1 VIVKTIRSA
10 AVMAILVLGAGAGV
24 AEEATLPEVKAR
36 QALMQQARVNTAV
49 LGDMA
54 SGKAAFDAAAAATAK
69 AGLAAAAAQA
79 PALFEPE
86 VTEAA
91 SKAKPEIWTNWADFV
106 AKSEDLVKATEALDV
121 ASLDALRAGMGAVGG
136 ACQACHTPYRNR

>member
-1 VIVKTIRSA
+1 MKSIRTALIVAT
-10 AVMAILVLGAGAGV
+10 VVLGAGAVV
-24 AEEATLPEVKAR
+24 AQEATLAEVKAR
-36 QALMQQARVNTAV
+36 KALMQQVRANTAV

-91 SKAKPEIWTNWADFV
+91 SKAKAEIWMNWDDFV
-106 AKSEDLVKATEALDV
+106 AKSEALVTAAEALDV
-121 ASLDALRAGMGAVGG
+121 GTLDSLRAGMGAVGG
-136 ACQACHTPYRNR
+136 SCQACHTDYRL